1 MSYFS
6 ISKKILLSLALI
18 PISIVTSAG
27 FSYVQSEKQAD
38 ATNKLNQIVQPVN
51 DSLEDAYRDFY
62 QVIVAVNGVVK
73 ADNQDELD
81 YHIGEFKDNGYKA
94 VPRLEKAAIL
104 FEQNLIPA
112 SQRFELDRLV
122 SQARSLIE
130 LYEPIILSPSNAQQ
144 YYVTHEQE
152 FNDSFKELR
161 KQLKKVHG
169 LIQEQQQQLKD
180 QVDSAIK
187 TTVEVEF
194 ISCLVILL
202 TVVFSLWTTRKF
214 VVIPIADIDK
224 AMDDIA
230 SGDGDLACRLQVA
243 SRDELG
249 SLARSFNLFVSKIQ
263 TTVIGVID
271 ASNNVKQATNDLSQ
285 ATLQATDFSLAQQ
298 RESELIATAV
308 DEMQVTSR
316 SVSEHANEA
325 AECSQQATNETH
337 IVSNS
342 INTALSSID
351 DLSREIEKASQV
363 VHLLDSDV
371 ANIASVLDVIREIAE
386 QTNLLALNAA
396 IEAARAGEQGR
407 GFAVVADEVRSL
419 AGRTQQSTGEI
430 QAMIERLQSGASQ
443 AVNSMVQSGISS
455 RQTIENANSVAS
467 SIAVIRGSIDKIN
480 LMNSEIAAAAFQQT
494 TVSEEINGNIQKIA
508 DNSSDLVE
516 RLQQSEQICQRL
528 ENESQVLN
536 QQVSEFK
543 V

>member
-371 ANIASVLDVIREIAE
+371 ANIASVLDVIREIAD